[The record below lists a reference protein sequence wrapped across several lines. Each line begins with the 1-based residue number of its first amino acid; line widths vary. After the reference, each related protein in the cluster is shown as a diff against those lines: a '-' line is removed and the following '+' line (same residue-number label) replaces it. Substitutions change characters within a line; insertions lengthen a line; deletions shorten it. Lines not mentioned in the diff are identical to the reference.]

1 MQYLNYEFF
10 EKFKDL
16 DNLCKDIY
24 GKADDNR
31 LGVTL
36 YIEEMDNNFSL
47 GEFRVVGWKQYYKKL
62 KHVRHTR
69 NELAHSRN
77 TFSTDICTEDDI
89 EFLVSFRSEILSG
102 TDPLARIKKSEA
114 KYSRPRQSYGYT
126 YTKLYNP
133 PSNSG
138 KDYRGNPSKKVGR
151 WYRSGCLSLFLIFIF
166 TFIFTAIMIHLGIR

>member
-24 GKADDNR
+24 GKTDDNR

-36 YIEEMDNNFSL
+36 YIEEMDNKFSL
-47 GEFRVVGWKQYYKKL
+47 GEFRVVGWKQNYKKL
-62 KHVRHTR
+62 KHVRHIR

-77 TFSTDICTEDDI
+77 TFSTDICTREDI
-89 EFLVSFRSEILSG
+89 EFLVSFRSEILNG
-102 TDPLARIKKSEA
+102 TDPLARIKKNEDM
-114 KYSRPRQSYGYT
+114 YSRPRQSYGYT
-126 YTKLYNP
+126 YTKPYTP

-138 KDYRGNPSKKVGR
+138 RGYRANPPAKVGR
-151 WYRSGCLSLFLIFIF
+151 GYRFGCLSLFLIFII
-166 TFIFTAIMIHLGIR
+166 TFIFTAIMIQLGIR